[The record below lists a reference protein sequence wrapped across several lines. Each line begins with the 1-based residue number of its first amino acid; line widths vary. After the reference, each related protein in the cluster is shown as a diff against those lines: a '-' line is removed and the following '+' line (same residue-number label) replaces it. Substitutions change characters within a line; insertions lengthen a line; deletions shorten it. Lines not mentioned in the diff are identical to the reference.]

1 MATTDELTREFQEL
15 QATASRL
22 ADSSPAQADLI
33 AKLATTIKHHKM
45 HYYQGQPLI
54 EDAVYDELEAMLTTL
69 SPHHP
74 MLQYVGYNN
83 HGKIKHQIPMLSLE
97 KVRDYPALT
106 AWAQRHA
113 ATTIEAASPC
123 ISTSATY
130 KLDGV
135 SLSLIYA
142 QGRLLTCKTRG
153 DGSFGEDV
161 TAKLLDL
168 PSIPHQLKP
177 ADAKESS
184 SALWTQ
190 TDLSVEIR
198 GELCC
203 SRANFTQLKSAMIA
217 RNLKPPSSERN
228 IVAGVLG
235 RKDHLDLTSYFTFLA
250 FSVDHL
256 QLFHIKQQLDQ
267 LIEHHHATEIRTH
280 LPQLAPFASEAD
292 LAAMHALVNHDLEA
306 LRGKVMQ
313 VSLFQ
318 QESAKLT
325 WLERRGL
332 TPPPLAPLHPN
343 QTNPTDAAAS
353 SPPSSHHRTSKPGSS
368 WRAQSQAAAVIQLP
382 CTEPVICTYHDGQL
396 SLISLGRLSCSRPHR
411 EPLFK
416 VPATI
421 TAEDLPATVKILGQL
436 KRRGSMA
443 QLKQLYAQLPIL
455 GDSST
460 GDESF
465 MFQTVMQW
473 DKPEKEHHQL
483 REQFLA
489 QYEFQAY
496 GLTSSDDGR
505 SWLHET
511 DKLSLFQHNNFMIAE
526 PYLRFAN
533 FLEGARKY
541 AHQGEY
547 CIDGVVLTI
556 EDTSAHQQIGYTAHH
571 PKYRICYKWQGD
583 EQPTTIKDIRWEV
596 SRTGCVSPIAVL
608 TPVKISGATI
618 QRVSLHNYRYFMK
631 LSLRT
636 GDEVYVIRSG
646 DVIPKITRIKRK
658 SHPKAGPPWQPP
670 THCPECSV
678 ALTFAT
684 EANQPK
690 ESADPVVLMCP
701 NTTLC
706 PPQITGSIN
715 HWCRSVKIYD
725 LSNKRIR
732 QLVDLGLLTSI
743 ADLYRLSIED
753 LANMDGMALKMAT
766 KIITS
771 IHNAKHIPL
780 VNMLVGLGITGL
792 QKTMAQKI
800 VTNYPSMD
808 MILALDDQDL
818 NAIAGLAEKSAT
830 AILTELRELRPLL
843 AALYD
848 LGVTVKLPGG

>member
-1 MATTDELTREFQEL
+1 MSTSDHDLTTTDELTSAFHQL
-15 QATASRL
+15 QALTSSL
-22 ADSSPAQADLI
+22 TEPSPAKTELI

-54 EDAVYDELEAMLTTL
+54 ADSAYDELEAMLTTL
-69 SPHHP
+69 SPNHP
-74 MLQYVGYNN
+74 MLQYVGYNS

-97 KVRDYPALT
+97 KVRDYAALA

-113 ATTIEAASPC
+113 ATTSQAHLPYMP
-123 ISTSATY
+123 TSATY

-161 TAKLLDL
+161 TARLQNL
-168 PSIPHQLKP
+168 PSIIHQLKP
-177 ADAKESS
+177 HGADES
-184 SALWTQ
+184 ARVPWAGTE
-190 TDLSVEIR
+190 LSVEIR

-203 SRANFTQLKSAMIA
+203 SRANFNQLKTAMLA
-217 RNLKPPSSERN
+217 RHLKPPSSERN

-235 RKDHLDLTSYFTFLA
+235 RKDHLDLTRYFSFFA

-256 QLFHIKQQLDQ
+256 QLFHIKQRLDH
-267 LIEHHHATEIRTH
+267 LIEHNNAAELLSY
-280 LPQLAPFASEAD
+280 LPQLSPFASSAD
-292 LAAMHALVNHDLEA
+292 LDTMRGLVASDLA
-306 LRGKVMQ
+306 TLRHKIMQ

-325 WLERRGL
+325 WLEKRGL
-332 TPPPLAPLHPN
+332 TTPPLAHLEPD
-343 QTNPTDAAAS
+343 QTSTSAA
-353 SPPSSHHRTSKPGSS
+353 PE
-368 WRAQSQAAAVIQLP
+368 AAAVLQVP
-382 CTEPVICTYHDGQL
+382 CTEPVICTYHHGQL
-396 SLISLGRLSCSRPHR
+396 SLIALGRLSYSPHPHR

-416 VPATI
+416 VPASI

-436 KRRGSMA
+436 ERSGSITQLNKLYTQLAIPDAPAEDNESLMLQAVLQSDKREDA
-443 QLKQLYAQLPIL
+443 T
-455 GDSST
+455 D
-460 GDESF
+460 
-465 MFQTVMQW
+465 
-473 DKPEKEHHQL
+473 QL

-489 QYEFQAY
+489 HYECHAY
-496 GLTSSDDGR
+496 GLMSSDDGR

-511 DKLSLFQHNNFMIAE
+511 DKLSLFQHNNFIVAE
-526 PYLRFAN
+526 AYSRFVH
-533 FLEGARKY
+533 FLEGARQY
-541 AHQGEY
+541 AHHGDY
-547 CIDGVVLTI
+547 CIDGVVLTM
-556 EDTSAHQQIGYTAHH
+556 EDARVHHQIGYTAHH

-583 EQPTTIKDIRWEV
+583 EQRTTIKEVSWEV

-608 TPVKISGATI
+608 APVKISGATI

-631 LSLRT
+631 LSLRPC
-636 GDEVYVIRSG
+636 DEVYVIRSG
-646 DVIPKITRIKRK
+646 DVIPKITRIKRGDDAAA
-658 SHPKAGPPWQPP
+658 PLWQPP
-670 THCPECSV
+670 THCPECSTP
-678 ALTFAT
+678 LTFAT
-684 EANQPK
+684 EDDEPNV
-690 ESADPVVLMCP
+690 SADPVVLLCP

-715 HWCRSVKIYD
+715 HWCRNVKIYD

-753 LANMDGMALKMAT
+753 LTGIDGMALKMAT

-792 QKTMAQKI
+792 QKTMAKKI
-800 VTNYPSMD
+800 VTSYPSMD
-808 MILALDDQDL
+808 TILGLKEDDL
-818 NAIAGLAEKSAT
+818 NAIDGLAQKSASM
-830 AILTELRELRPLL
+830 IITELRELQPLL
-843 AALYD
+843 ESLYQH
-848 LGVTVKLPGG
+848 GVTITP